1 MRILTV
7 DVHIDELVRFET
19 FGETKAVFT
28 LGAWVQNVRVRYSL
42 ETNVNT
48 RFYQV
53 STSELIRVVGAR
65 GQGRDLIH
73 WHTVFVCSGVI
84 YCYLLE
90 LAFQNGVSQRAK
102 RSK

>member
-7 DVHIDELVRFET
+7 DVHIDGLVRFET
-19 FGETKAVFT
+19 FGKLRQCSHLVHGYNA
-28 LGAWVQNVRVRYSL
+28 RVRYSL
-42 ETNVNT
+42 DTNVNT

>member
-28 LGAWVQNVRVRYSL
+28 LGAWVQNARVRYSL

-48 RFYQV
+48 QHVLKLSAIF
-53 STSELIRVVGAR
+53 
-65 GQGRDLIH
+65 
-73 WHTVFVCSGVI
+73 
-84 YCYLLE
+84 
-90 LAFQNGVSQRAK
+90 
-102 RSK
+102 